1 MHKLL
6 LIISA
11 IIINLSACKAQEN
24 NNKTID
30 PVKPSPYKVL
40 RDNPYVVLPDCL
52 GGEKYKG
59 FAFVEGQIVDSTLRV
74 IHVRI
79 MKLKL
84 QTKEGENYIDY
95 YYGIDSTDNSG
106 DIKKMKP
113 FLPFFEDYLN
123 SLKIERVEGVKPENS
138 NTITLPIKF

>member
-1 MHKLL
+1 MHKL

-40 RDNPYVVLPDCL
+40 RDNPYVVLPDSL

-59 FAFVEGQIVDSTLRV
+59 FAFVEGQIVDSTLKV

-84 QTKEGENYIDY
+84 QTTEGENYIDY
-95 YYGIDSTDNSG
+95 YYGIDSTNNSG
-106 DIKKMKP
+106 DIKKTNQ
-113 FLPFFEDYLN
+113 FLPFFEEYLN
-123 SLKIERVEGVKPENS
+123 SLKIDRVEGVKPENS
-138 NTITLPIKF
+138 NIITLPIRF

>member
-6 LIISA
+6 IIISA
-11 IIINLSACKAQEN
+11 IIINLSACKAQEKN
-24 NNKTID
+24 NETID

-40 RDNPYVVLPDCL
+40 RDNPYVDLPDSL

-59 FAFVEGQIVDSTLRV
+59 FAFVEGQIADSTLKV

-84 QTKEGENYIDY
+84 QTTEGGTYIDY
-95 YYGIDSTDNSG
+95 YYGIDSTNNAG
-106 DIKKMKP
+106 DIKKMKQ
-113 FLPFFEDYLN
+113 FLPFFEEYLN
-123 SLKIERVEGVKPENS
+123 SLRIERVEGVKPENS
-138 NTITLPIKF
+138 NIITLPIKF

>member
-40 RDNPYVVLPDCL
+40 RDNPYVVLPDSL

-84 QTKEGENYIDY
+84 QTTEGENYIDY

-138 NTITLPIKF
+138 NIITLPIKF